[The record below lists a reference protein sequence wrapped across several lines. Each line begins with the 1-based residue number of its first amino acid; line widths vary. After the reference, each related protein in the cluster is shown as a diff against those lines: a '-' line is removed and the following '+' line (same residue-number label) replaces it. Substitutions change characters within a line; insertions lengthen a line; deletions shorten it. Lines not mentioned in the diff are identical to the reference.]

1 MNDGIE
7 SRIEQLSID
16 AEVTVLDEDH
26 SAETEPVL
34 TQKLEI
40 KPAEAKRSKVAGTY
54 FQRLAKTEDETSDIE
69 KLLSVDKVFVIFTK
83 AGKPVYSS

>member
-34 TQKLEI
+34 
-40 KPAEAKRSKVAGTY
+40 A
-54 FQRLAKTEDETSDIE
+54 
-69 KLLSVDKVFVIFTK
+69 
-83 AGKPVYSS
+83 